1 MPKGSGKPI
10 PKVVF
15 NNNPSKEEVA
25 QLQETLKQRFEENE
39 SRHKGVTWA
48 DVEKR
53 LSPNVLKVLSA
64 MESSGGEPDV
74 IGYDKTEDVYLF
86 VDCSEQSPTR
96 RSICYDREGEE
107 KRKKKGINPGGNA
120 VDLAMEMGVE
130 LLDESQYRMLQE
142 VGDFDTKSSSWIKTP
157 NNIRKLGGAIFGD
170 KRYETTFVFHN
181 GAESFYSDR
190 GFRGM
195 LKV

>member
-1 MPKGSGKPI
+1 MPKGNGKPI
-10 PKVVF
+10 PRVVF

-25 QLQETLKQRFEENE
+25 QLQEVLKQRFEENE
-39 SRHKGVTWA
+39 FRHKGIKWS

-53 LSPNVLKVLSA
+53 LSPNVLRVLNA
-64 MESSGGEPDV
+64 MESSEGEPDV
-74 IGYDKTEDVYLF
+74 IGYNNTEDVYLF

-120 VDLAMEMGVE
+120 VDLAKEMGVE
-130 LLDESQYRMLQE
+130 LLSEEQYRKLQAI
-142 VGDFDTKSSSWIKTP
+142 GDFDTKSSSWLKTP
-157 NNIRKLGGAIFGD
+157 ESIRNLGGAIFGD

-181 GAESFYSDR
+181 GAESFYSGR
-190 GFRGM
+190 GFRGV